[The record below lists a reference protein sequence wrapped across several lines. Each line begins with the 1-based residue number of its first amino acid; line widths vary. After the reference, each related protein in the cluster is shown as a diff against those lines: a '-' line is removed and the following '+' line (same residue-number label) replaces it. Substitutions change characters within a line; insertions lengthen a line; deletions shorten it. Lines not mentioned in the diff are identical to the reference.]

1 MSEVWDRVNGKN
13 PLINTPSPL
22 TPVLRNPQFP
32 PGMTPQHFAR
42 FEDNN
47 LIRLCHFFQGD
58 RLLLFADLP
67 QSTPLNSFD
76 YFRYLQLRSFL
87 SIPDIRMAATKQLT
101 PFEKMSMHT
110 PHIARSWLN
119 LVLLQCAGK
128 GLPGESRKLE
138 IKNFER
144 LYFHVSSR
152 DHLIPSYTTYSAS
165 LRGHANCRLLQ
176 PLLLISHSNPGNWLN
191 YGIFQEKSFTCGR
204 TRRKQVGNVS
214 DPSACSVYRGVKQG
228 SCDQQK
234 FFAVRQFTSMAVIYL
249 MEKDSGIFAYS
260 VHSTSVSNSGNKDKS
275 SAVQSRLPTVKL

>member
-1 MSEVWDRVNGKN
+1 MLHAPVGIKIWVDLEHDLFGRDHPSLYFWVPKPHRSELPHTTPALRTSLQVWDRVNGKN

-110 PHIARSWLN
+110 PVRR
-119 LVLLQCAGK
+119 
-128 GLPGESRKLE
+128 GLFLREGVGE
-138 IKNFER
+138 
-144 LYFHVSSR
+144 
-152 DHLIPSYTTYSAS
+152 
-165 LRGHANCRLLQ
+165 GH
-176 PLLLISHSNPGNWLN
+176 G
-191 YGIFQEKSFTCGR
+191 
-204 TRRKQVGNVS
+204 
-214 DPSACSVYRGVKQG
+214 
-228 SCDQQK
+228 
-234 FFAVRQFTSMAVIYL
+234 
-249 MEKDSGIFAYS
+249 
-260 VHSTSVSNSGNKDKS
+260 
-275 SAVQSRLPTVKL
+275 PTG